1 MLTLKTLSTGSSG
14 NCYLLSTENE
24 TLILDCGIPIKDIKK
39 GLDYNITKIVGVAVS
54 HSHQD
59 HSKCVEAFKRMGIM
73 VFTPYLHKNLC
84 DYRRCYLGKFMITTF
99 ELPHNETPNYGFLI
113 EADDQKILYMTDFE
127 YCKYRFA
134 NMKVDHILIE
144 CNYQT
149 ELVNRDLPNY
159 EHKIKGH
166 CSLETCKNFIEVNAT
181 NNLKTVLLLHMGGET
196 CEPEECVNEIKKV
209 AKNAYVDY
217 ARKGLEIELRKDLC
231 PF

>member
-39 GLDYNITKIVGVAVS
+39 GLEYNITKVVGVAVS

-59 HSKCVEAFKRMGIM
+59 HSKSVDDFNKMGIC
-73 VFTPYLHKNLC
+73 VFAPYKHKQPLVSCQCKYGSFN
-84 DYRRCYLGKFMITTF
+84 ITAF
-99 ELPHNETPNYGFLI
+99 ELPHNDTPNYGFLI
-113 EADDQKILYMTDFE
+113 EVDGQKILYMTDFE
-127 YCKYRFA
+127 YCKYRFT
-134 NMKVDHILIE
+134 NLKIDHILIE

-149 ELVNRDLPNY
+149 ELINRDLPNY

-166 CSLETCKNFIEVNAT
+166 CSLETCKKFIEVNAT
-181 NNLKTVLLLHMGGET
+181 NSIKTVLLLHMGGET

>member
-24 TLILDCGIPIKDIKK
+24 TLILDCGIPMKDIKK
-39 GLDYNITKIVGVAVS
+39 GLEYNITKVVGVAVS

-59 HSKCVEAFKRMGIM
+59 HSRCVDDFKKMGIY
-73 VFTPYLHKNLC
+73 VFTPYADSDVPEKSKMK
-84 DYRRCYLGKFMITTF
+84 YGSFYITAF
-99 ELPHNETPNYGFLI
+99 KLPHNDTPNYGFLI
-113 EADDQKILYMTDFE
+113 EVDSRKILYMTDFE
-127 YCKYRFA
+127 YCKYRFT
-134 NMKVDHILIE
+134 NMNVDHILIE
-144 CNYQT
+144 CNYQS

-181 NNLKTVLLLHMGGET
+181 NSLKTVLLLHMGGET
-196 CEPEECVNEIKKV
+196 CNPEECVAGIKKV

-217 ARKGLEIELRKDLC
+217 ARKGLEIELKKDLC